1 MTEEND
7 QIDIE
12 TIAAKLPLTVSEDD
26 IEACRS
32 VAATLEATAEG
43 FYDSPQ
49 QTTIASKQS
58 DDVYNSLLAIY
69 VDTQETTNDC
79 SGTDSDTLSG
89 CSVAVKDNIAVYGL
103 PMTCGLES
111 FSFTPAY
118 DAVAIDRLREAGA
131 RIVGKANMDTL
142 AFGPSGEF
150 SEISSVINPIDA
162 DRVPGGSSSG
172 SGAAV
177 AAGIVDIGLGTD
189 TGGSVRIPAAC
200 CGVVGAKPT
209 HGLVPRHG
217 LVGFAP
223 SIDTIGPLTRNVDTA
238 AHALDAMA
246 GFSRRDPTSRR
257 IQGSLLPNGKHREQ
271 LQIGLLEPSF
281 ERSTTTVT
289 NAVHE
294 IATNAADR
302 GEIDLMSVDLDMEAI
317 EDAYYLIGA
326 TEFAWLIRQ
335 NGIIRGQGTG
345 YEEGFRHAFEEF
357 LSSTT
362 LNSHISRRVLPS
374 AFLDMK
380 LNGKPYV
387 VARQEVRR
395 FRTKLAK
402 IFEDVDLLLSPTIRT
417 LPPKRGA
424 INATEGME
432 DLLGNTAPFNLAGVP
447 AVSIP
452 ITITEGLPISAQ
464 IIGPLFGDQQT
475 LEGARIIE
483 KIADTESH

>member
-32 VAATLEATAEG
+32 VAADLEATAERL
-43 FYDSPQ
+43 YDSPQ
-49 QTTIASKQS
+49 QAAIASKQS
-58 DDVYNSLLAIY
+58 DDIYNSLLAIY
-69 VDTQETTNDC
+69 EDAQKTTNDS
-79 SGTDSDTLSG
+79 SGADSDMLSG
-89 CSVAVKDNIAVYGL
+89 CSVAVKDNIAVCGL

-111 FSFTPAY
+111 FSFTPMY
-118 DAVAIDRLREAGA
+118 NAVAVDRLRKAGV

-150 SEISSVINPIDA
+150 SEISSVINPIDT

-217 LVGFAP
+217 LVEFAP
-223 SIDTIGPLTRNVDTA
+223 SLDTIGPLTRNVDTA
-238 AHALDAMA
+238 AYALDAMA

-257 IQGSLLPNGKHREQ
+257 IQGSLLPDSKRREQ

-281 ERSTTTVT
+281 DRSTTTVA
-289 NAVHE
+289 NAVRE
-294 IATNAADR
+294 SATNAADR
-302 GEIDLMSVDLDMEAI
+302 GEIDLTNVGLGMETI

-335 NGIIRGQGTG
+335 NGIVRGQGTS
-345 YEEGFRHAFEEF
+345 YEEGFRYAFEEF

-380 LNGKPYV
+380 LNGKAYV
-387 VARQEVRR
+387 AARQEVER
-395 FRTKLAK
+395 FRAKLAK
-402 IFEDVDLLLSPTIRT
+402 IFEDVDLLLAPTIRT

-447 AVSIP
+447 AVSVP
-452 ITITEGLPISAQ
+452 ITVTDGLPISAQ
-464 IIGPLFGDQQT
+464 VIGPAFGDQQT
-475 LEGARIIE
+475 LEGAHIIE
-483 KIADTESH
+483 KIADTEIE